1 MEKDETEKRKLFISQ
16 GTLNKDNSNN
26 EIKVASSIYRIKNKE
41 NIDINNNDKNI
52 DKISVKK
59 IYNLEDKNTEINNDK
74 NREIL
79 KYTLPNSH
87 HNSRQNSNDSKN
99 KKIKRSQNYR
109 YEYFDNDDLSE
120 KYEEF
125 SERNEP
131 KEKPDKI
138 NYKQIKEYDVKP
150 DNVNDN
156 FEHVFRENEMKKAIL
171 RSSNNNIQL
180 SYLQDQNQQSNSKL
194 EMNQKKKE
202 SNDLNEYYLSSK
214 KLVEY
219 SKFFIIL
226 FSIGIVLS
234 SISLLFCIFL
244 QLYGNQDVYIIFC
257 AVSLILIILYIL
269 AIKFT
274 LKDRKKVISII
285 KKDEDPEKIFHSK
298 SRKNL
303 LLIIYFLLIAFNYYH
318 VIMLVNTC
326 FLNNI
331 KLSIRGK
338 GYDVNQWI
346 ELFHGKNYNE
356 ILRTFEKINIAFL
369 IFSWLNEILL
379 IIIIISKIIFLFNYR
394 LMKSIMQVL
403 CILTLQA
410 GIFQIYLSI
419 YCYKFRDVTSLEG
432 IKLSWVTP
440 GTISNGCIA
449 IFIGTFGFYAFYM
462 EDKKKIIIF
471 QIICVCQII
480 LLLLFSGGL
489 SAIGDKF
496 YNYKHATC
504 NSLFKFVSEDYLLK
518 NKLSGCTSKYLF
530 NSETLD
536 NMECPKD
543 RIMINWEL
551 TEKIDSNYDLND
563 SNIIVNEIDSNKEE
577 SDKIYFGCINQACCL
592 QVYFDIKNKFDFLLI
607 LGIHLI
613 TFFIFILILGF
624 YIHYKIKTNFEV
636 EEISEKKNFLFLG
649 ILTICIYIFVFPFIF
664 SLPKSSNQSLLNKIK
679 NNEVSDSLSII
690 QNDLIRIDKDNLFKY
705 TNESFSSIKQDII
718 NNFKFN
724 IIFDYINKD
733 DNEYALNYYEYIITS
748 SDLDIIVDNTK
759 LSQISY
765 NDFKY
770 NSLSNSTKKLFF
782 KSKLNIINEIFNY
795 IGIIPYNPLK
805 NSLLLNV
812 EINGNFMK
820 NKNGNEINDNNN
832 INNKYSNIIITKEDL
847 DINYDENNSYSL
859 ISIIKKNLDFSIMNK
874 DELFY
879 LKGNIINDY
888 GNSIINIY
896 NYDYNNVPIYSLKSN
911 DNGSFIIGPL
921 YRLLNDKAIY
931 YLNIEISKINSYKPE
946 EEYNEDGSYCKY
958 YDRIKISK
966 FGFHY
971 NKYYSLNNI
980 FLPEYKE
987 DSMDLIGNVV
997 EYDENDKSI
1006 SDVYVKLIYDNQI
1019 NAVKEKIENN
1029 QDSINTNFLDDI
1041 CISKTITNK
1050 NGEFSFNIN
1059 KSGQYMIVFIKG
1071 QYYIENHIFTIKN
1084 ITSSEQFDIGTIQL
1098 ISLFNSG
1105 KIIVKLEWDN
1115 KPPDLDLICRFQ
1127 VSKEHYCYTFFG
1139 NKKCVET
1146 EFFKDSRELKEISSE
1161 IIEISEFSEYV
1172 YLFYV
1177 RKYFDNSNG
1186 YTRNE
1191 HKIEGVEINPEIN
1204 YTHINIKYN
1213 ENLKNSI
1220 ARLLI
1225 YTNGYKIPAL
1235 KISIPGYIENE
1246 NNEAGNNRTEFN
1258 YWIAFCINGK
1268 EGINSLK
1275 IINEFSQ
1282 NEPPKNICLSYYD
1295 KSSLITF

>member
-16 GTLNKDNSNN
+16 GTLNKDNSDN

-41 NIDINNNDKNI
+41 NVDINNNSQNI

-59 IYNLEDKNTEINNDK
+59 KYNSEDNNTELNNEK
-74 NREIL
+74 NREIA
-79 KYTLPNSH
+79 KYKKSNSN
-87 HNSRQNSNDSKN
+87 HNSRQNSNDSKIKKN
-99 KKIKRSQNYR
+99 KNNQQNNR
-109 YEYFDNDDLSE
+109 YDFFDNDELSE

-131 KEKPDKI
+131 KEKPSRI
-138 NYKQIKEYDVKP
+138 NYRQIKEYEEKP
-150 DNVNDN
+150 DDINDN
-156 FEHVFRENEMKKAIL
+156 DNLEQGFRVNEMKKAIL
-171 RSSNNNIQL
+171 RSSNNNIQF
-180 SYLQDQNQQSNSKL
+180 SYLHDRNPQSNEELEKNPKMKKNSDFSK
-194 EMNQKKKE
+194 
-202 SNDLNEYYLSSK
+202 YYLSSK
-214 KLVEY
+214 KFVEK
-219 SKFFIIL
+219 SKFFIVM

-234 SISLLFCIFL
+234 AISLLFCIFL

-257 AVSLILIILYIL
+257 AISLILIILYIL

-274 LKDRKKVISII
+274 LQDRKKVLSII
-285 KKDEDPEKIFHSK
+285 KKDEDPERIFHSK

-303 LLIIYFLLIAFNYYH
+303 LLIIYFLLIAFNYNY

-338 GYDVNQWI
+338 GYDVNQWT
-346 ELFHGKNYNE
+346 ELFSGKNYNE
-356 ILRTFEKINIAFL
+356 ILKTFEKVNIAFL
-369 IFSWLNEILL
+369 FFSWLNVILL
-379 IIIIISKIIFLFNYR
+379 IIIIISKIIFLFSYR

-403 CILTLQA
+403 CILALQA

-419 YCYKFRDVTSLEG
+419 YCYKFRDAFEG

-440 GTISNGCIA
+440 GTMSNGCIA
-449 IFIGTFGFYAFYM
+449 IIIGIFGFYSFYM
-462 EDKKKIIIF
+462 EDKKKIVIF
-471 QIICVCQII
+471 QIICFCQII
-480 LLLLFSGGL
+480 LLMIFTGGL
-489 SAIGDKF
+489 SAISDKF
-496 YNYKHATC
+496 YNYKYATC
-504 NSLFKFVSEDYLLK
+504 NSLFKFISEDYLLK
-518 NKLSGCTSKYLF
+518 NKLNGCTSKYLF

-536 NMECPKD
+536 GMQCPKD
-543 RIMINWEL
+543 RIMINWEI
-551 TEKIDSNYDLND
+551 TEKLGSNYELND
-563 SNIIVNEIDSNKEE
+563 SNININEIDSNREE
-577 SDKIYFGCINQACCL
+577 SDKMYFGCINQACCL

-613 TFFIFILILGF
+613 TFFIIILILGF
-624 YIHYKIKTNFEV
+624 YINYKLKTNFEV

-664 SLPKSSNQSLLNKIK
+664 SLPKSSNQSLLNKIE

-705 TNESFSSIKQDII
+705 TNESFNSVKQEII

-724 IIFDYINKD
+724 IVFDYMNKD
-733 DNEYALNYYEYIITS
+733 DSEYSLNYYEYIITS
-748 SDLDIIVDNTK
+748 SDLDIIVENTK

-770 NSLSNSTKKLFF
+770 NSFSNLTKKLIF
-782 KSKLNIINEIFNY
+782 KSKLNIINELFNY
-795 IGIIPYNPLK
+795 INFIPYNPLK
-805 NSLLLNV
+805 NNILLNV
-812 EINGNFMK
+812 EINGIFIK
-820 NKNGNEINDNNN
+820 NKNNNGNQNN
-832 INNKYSNIIITKEDL
+832 INNKYNNIIITKENL
-847 DINYDENNSYSL
+847 DKNYDENNNYSL
-859 ISIIKKNLDFSIMNK
+859 ISIIKKDLDFSIMNK

-879 LKGNIINDY
+879 LKGNIINDN

-896 NYDYNNVPIYSLKSN
+896 NYDYNNAPIYSIKSN
-911 DNGSFIIGPL
+911 NNGSFIIGPL

-931 YLNIEISKINSYKPE
+931 YLNIEISKINSYKSE
-946 EEYNEDGSYCKY
+946 GKYIEDGSYCKY
-958 YDRIKISK
+958 YDIIKISK
-966 FGFHY
+966 FGFHF
-971 NKYYSLNNI
+971 NKYYPLNNI

-987 DSMDLIGNVV
+987 GSMDIVGNII
-997 EYDENDKSI
+997 EYNENDEPI
-1006 SDVYVKLIYDNQI
+1006 SDVYVKLFYDNQI
-1019 NAVKEKIENN
+1019 NTVKEKIENN
-1029 QDSINTNFLDDI
+1029 QESINVNFLDDI

-1050 NGEFSFNIN
+1050 KGSFSFNIN
-1059 KSGQYMIVFIKG
+1059 KSGQYMIVFIKS
-1071 QYYIENHIFTIKN
+1071 QYYLENHIFTIKD

-1105 KIIVKLEWDN
+1105 KIIVKLEWEN

-1127 VSKEHYCYTFFG
+1127 VSKDHYCYTFFG

-1146 EFFKDSRELKEISSE
+1146 EFFKDSRDLKEVSSE

-1177 RKYFDNSNG
+1177 RKYFDISNG
-1186 YTRNE
+1186 YTRHE
-1191 HKIEGVEINPEIN
+1191 HRIEGVEIDPTIN
-1204 YTHINIKYN
+1204 YTDISIKYN
-1213 ENLKNSI
+1213 ETLYNSI
-1220 ARLLI
+1220 AKLLI

-1235 KISIPGYIENE
+1235 KISVPGYIEN
-1246 NNEAGNNRTEFN
+1246 NNNKIETNQTEYN

-1275 IINEFSQ
+1275 VINELSQ